1 MPTFAGITIELR
13 SQYDLM
19 TIPEFAAP
27 PTHPHHAAHER
38 TISPPERSP
47 DIRAS
52 NPNQPTTTTTASPP
66 PRLASVYIP
75 IYASS
80 QFWICYSVDAPQPQS
95 PLYYFKLRVC
105 GAEVVSWGVGAED
118 GFSGRTVFVPYGGA
132 SDSLGRAVVE
142 KRGLFFGG
150 GGVGGCLEIRVF
162 RCRQRKRVPR
172 EIERFRT
179 SPFARV
185 QAAESGIDLA
195 RAGNVKKNEPQR
207 YYTYA
212 LLDAI
217 DEPFAIFRYQ
227 YRTWGEIRA
236 PGASAPNSPSNACT
250 DQLNAMGIG
259 LDDQYEE
266 YAYEDAESQTLEDP
280 PVPRDGEAG
289 KPHIT
294 PPRVSSLANSP
305 RRYDEDA
312 KSQTLEDPPLPRDG
326 ETAKP
331 HIAPPRVSSLANSPR
346 RYDSAEARDLRET
359 FTLMRRV
366 SLPPPEKPV
375 PQPTS
380 PSEPGSP
387 VEKGAETPA
396 AGTVLREDEGEQ
408 GGAGAA
414 VRAWLL
420 GTPSP
425 TRPGRHRRR
434 RPTTP
439 PSVGR
444 QRGNSVGVLKGIL
457 ANAMRRRGES
467 P

>member
-118 GFSGRTVFVPYGGA
+118 GFSGRTVFVPYDGA

-142 KRGLFFGG
+142 KRGLFFAGG
-150 GGVGGCLEIRVF
+150 GSGVGGCLEIRVF

-217 DEPFAIFRYQ
+217 DEPFAVFRYH
-227 YRTWGEIRA
+227 YRTWE
-236 PGASAPNSPSNACT
+236 
-250 DQLNAMGIG
+250 QVNAMGIG

-266 YAYEDAESQTLEDP
+266 DAYEDAESQTGEDR
-280 PVPRDGEAG
+280 PV
-289 KPHIT
+289 
-294 PPRVSSLANSP
+294 
-305 RRYDEDA
+305 
-312 KSQTLEDPPLPRDG
+312 PRDG

-346 RYDSAEARDLRET
+346 RYNEDAKSQRREDL
-359 FTLMRRV
+359 
-366 SLPPPEKPV
+366 PV
-375 PQPTS
+375 PRD
-380 PSEPGSP
+380 G
-387 VEKGAETPA
+387 ETAKPHIA
-396 AGTVLREDEGEQ
+396 
-408 GGAGAA
+408 
-414 VRAWLL
+414 
-420 GTPSP
+420 
-425 TRPGRHRRR
+425 
-434 RPTTP
+434 P
-439 PSVGR
+439 PFF
-444 QRGNSVGVLKGIL
+444 QKKK
-457 ANAMRRRGES
+457 
-467 P
+467 